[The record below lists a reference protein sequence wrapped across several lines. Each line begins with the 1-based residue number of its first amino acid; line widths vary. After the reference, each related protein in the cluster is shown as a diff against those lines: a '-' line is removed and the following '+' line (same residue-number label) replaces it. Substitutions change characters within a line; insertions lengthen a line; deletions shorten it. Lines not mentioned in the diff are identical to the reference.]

1 MIKKESKFSIV
12 ATIALLATIACL
24 CLLFPIK
31 VTEAESDASPLKIT
45 GVVYGGSNGFVIRT
59 DDKSAGTAVD
69 LDLISVYDKNGNEMT
84 IDPENFF
91 CANGRM
97 TFSLAE
103 CPEPTRLGGGK
114 VIFGKGFRVSAG
126 GRELLSDDVWIS
138 ESADKE
144 TGVVTFY
151 KQTKTETSEVDPA
164 ESSPI
169 GETDSPSG
177 SVSGSENN
185 SETESENNS
194 EISSASESES
204 LSDRQSDF
212 ESNSESEESSESE
225 SEENSESE
233 SEEISESDEP
243 FPIDEPAESEST
255 NESEE
260 ISASESTDESKETSE
275 SKSTNE
281 SEEIS
286 ASESTNESKETSESE
301 SLDESESGDSESNSV
316 SDSESN
322 SESES
327 ESESDSNSESE
338 SDSNSDSESDSD
350 SESKSGGEVVRPPF
364 NIGGN
369 NGGNKGK
376 NGSEVSDDGGEVSSV
391 KIEEIRTG
399 KDFYVLKIGE
409 EATISLTVL
418 PENATEK
425 YSCSFTADGVATYEN
440 FTIKGVAA
448 GETEL
453 TFKAENAEKS
463 IKIIVIE
470 DGETYTV
477 TPEFG
482 DAVLKI
488 KLSENV
494 LFGEYVYS
502 EEEKAEAAKFIR
514 ASGCKISA
522 VRTEASESGNYIVI
536 EFTAADENSYAIVG
550 KGFPIY
556 SSLNGAGVKLGTTEN
571 DVKTK
576 FDSGNTA
583 EIVDCEEIVVPKNM
597 KILLF
602 ATEKLDVKT
611 VPENVNFG
619 KPTYSSD
626 NEEIAVT
633 DENGNV
639 TAVMRGK
646 CKITVTYV
654 TSDGTT
660 LEKTVDIEVYDE
672 IVDITRDTDIVLTVK
687 DGKIIAGDLEF
698 TFTYKSGLVIK
709 KTIQNATLGYRT
721 DESGNFIGTISFIED
736 GKDYSFE
743 VPVSLNFSGCKEGC
757 NEGCGSGCGS
767 AINGNHG
774 LLTGYVISLILSA
787 AFIFINGKNK

>member
-1 MIKKESKFSIV
+1 MIKKESKFSII
-12 ATIALLATIACL
+12 ATIALLATIAFL

-84 IDPENFF
+84 IDSESFF

-103 CPEPTRLGGGK
+103 CPEPTQLGGGK

-194 EISSASESES
+194 ETNSASESES
-204 LSDRQSDF
+204 LSDNRSDF

-260 ISASESTDESKETSE
+260 ISSSESTD
-275 SKSTNE
+275 
-281 SEEIS
+281 
-286 ASESTNESKETSESE
+286 ESKETSESE

-350 SESKSGGEVVRPPF
+350 SESKSGGEVVRPTF

-369 NGGNKGK
+369 NGGNKGN

-440 FTIKGVAA
+440 FKIKGVAA

-502 EEEKAEAAKFIR
+502 EEEKSVAAKFIR

-522 VRTEASESGNYIVI
+522 VRTEVSESGNYIVI

-602 ATEKLDVKT
+602 ATEKLDVKI

-709 KTIQNATLGYRT
+709 KTIQNATFGYKT